1 MLISDWS
8 SDVCSSD
15 LPAARL
21 AGRKLLWHHRSSP
34 RAKGLRFLAP
44 LLAHRVASVSR
55 FAAPRPGVFS
65 AAGRRTVV
73 HSPFDTDAPKADRVV
88 IRTDARTGLGIASET
103 LILGY
108 FGNMVKLQ
116 RPLVLEIRTA

>member
-65 AAGRRTVV
+65 AAGRCTVV
-73 HSPFDTDAPKADRVV
+73 HSPFDTDAPKADRVAS
-88 IRTDARTGLGIASET
+88 RTDAIKELGIELGRAASRERVF
-103 LILGY
+103 LY
-108 FGNMVKLQ
+108 V
-116 RPLVLEIRTA
+116 

>member
-1 MLISDWS
+1 MRSSDWS

-15 LPAARL
+15 L
-21 AGRKLLWHHRSSP
+21 RSSP

-65 AAGRRTVV
+65 AAGRCTVV
-73 HSPFDTDAPKADRVV
+73 HSPFDTDAPKADRVAS
-88 IRTDARTGLGIASET
+88 RTDAIKELGIAAET
-103 LILGY
+103 PILGY
-108 FGNMVKLQ
+108 FGNM
-116 RPLVLEIRTA
+116 EIGRAECGGSVCQSV

>member
-1 MLISDWS
+1 MHGT
-8 SDVCSSD
+8 CG
-15 LPAARL
+15 PAARL

-65 AAGRRTVV
+65 AAGRCTVV
-73 HSPFDTDAPKADRVV
+73 HSPFDPDAPKADRVAS
-88 IRTDARTGLGIASET
+88 RTDANKELGIAEH
-103 LILGY
+103 GRAPCRDRVWQE
-108 FGNMVKLQ
+108 G
-116 RPLVLEIRTA
+116 